1 MKIYEGKILANFVS
15 FCVSV
20 RALEKAKSSGS
31 FTNIHSMGASTT
43 NVADY
48 ANDSESESDDIDNS
62 NHGRRKRLKTTN
74 WKKKCHYAKRNTK
87 NFLSILSGD
96 STKNKAYAQT

>member
-1 MKIYEGKILANFVS
+1 
-15 FCVSV
+15 
-20 RALEKAKSSGS
+20 
-31 FTNIHSMGASTT
+31 MGASTT

-74 WKKKCHYAKRNTK
+74 WKKKNVIMQKETTK
-87 NFLSILSGD
+87 TLSILSGD